1 MPHPDDMTKEEIKEQ
16 LLAHGVSLPHGN
28 AHKATYVKLYNMH
41 VENQSGSFSSD
52 DEALDNLYSKKV
64 NIKKTYPKEWEI
76 TNIEQLTNEEIS
88 IKLRFF
94 GMVPGPIGPSTRNV
108 YLKKLEKFMSEK
120 RKDIAHQYSDDEEDV
135 ENEVIVVKATLNR
148 NRHTSS
154 QPVNTRKSNINH
166 EDIQPGVSEKTT
178 FLSQPPNTHDAD
190 CPGSNLAQQPLQMKH
205 FSLHSLTDHIQPNLL
220 IPDQIETSFTNL
232 TFTKSSNDCNVARV
246 RQELSAFEQKPISTN
261 SADMVVITK
270 PTYNVVNDKQNVLPS
285 SHNKHMNAST
295 QHITH
300 TPRTLLSTARIE
312 RIRSSATTRRP
323 LHPCGDAKKMTKP
336 QDLVRDDKIKQ
347 EHHWMPVWLQVLVA
361 SIIAGFI
368 YLVFQT
374 MESNPAPLS
383 LPTTN
388 SD

>member
-178 FLSQPPNTHDAD
+178 FLSQPPNTHDA
-190 CPGSNLAQQPLQMKH
+190 
-205 FSLHSLTDHIQPNLL
+205 
-220 IPDQIETSFTNL
+220 
-232 TFTKSSNDCNVARV
+232 
-246 RQELSAFEQKPISTN
+246 
-261 SADMVVITK
+261 
-270 PTYNVVNDKQNVLPS
+270 
-285 SHNKHMNAST
+285 
-295 QHITH
+295 
-300 TPRTLLSTARIE
+300 
-312 RIRSSATTRRP
+312 SSATTRRP